1 LALMDLTQDTITPG
15 ARIEAERRLKALER
29 ELAERLQANRERT
42 FASRYHKVKFFG
54 TLAAWPLIQNG
65 RSCIGVS
72 GSCTA
77 R

>member
-1 LALMDLTQDTITPG
+1 MDLTQDTITPG

-54 TLAAWPLIQNG
+54 KIG
-65 RSCIGVS
+65 RAHV
-72 GSCTA
+72 
-77 R
+77 